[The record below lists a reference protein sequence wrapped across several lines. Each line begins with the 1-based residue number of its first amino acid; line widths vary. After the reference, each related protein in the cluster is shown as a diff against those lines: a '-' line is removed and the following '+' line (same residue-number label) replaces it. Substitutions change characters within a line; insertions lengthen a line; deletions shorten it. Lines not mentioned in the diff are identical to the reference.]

1 MKIVDYK
8 NLAIKK
14 KAKEKIG
21 KHLCYIGLYEK
32 CKIIIKTSLL
42 TTAGCRPLLPVPG
55 RVSLLARAGYVARM
69 CELTCPAGHPARV
82 SLALHRRLF
91 GHS

>member
-32 CKIIIKTSLL
+32 CKITVSYTHL
-42 TTAGCRPLLPVPG
+42 TLPTNREV
-55 RVSLLARAGYVARM
+55 
-69 CELTCPAGHPARV
+69 
-82 SLALHRRLF
+82 
-91 GHS
+91 